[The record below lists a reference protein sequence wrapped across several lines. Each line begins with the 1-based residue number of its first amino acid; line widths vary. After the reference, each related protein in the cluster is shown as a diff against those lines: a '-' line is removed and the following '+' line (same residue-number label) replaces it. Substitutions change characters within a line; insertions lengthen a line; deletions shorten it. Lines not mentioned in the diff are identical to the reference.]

1 MLKASPPARSATY
14 VLLVLC
20 ALFFLSPLVYIFLN
34 SFKPAG
40 EIFQVPQ
47 SVLPK
52 HWTLENYTSLLRS
65 GMGDFF
71 LTSVF
76 ITVFGVIL
84 VALLSS
90 LAGYGFAKLPF
101 PGANL
106 VLMAIV
112 AMLTIPLVIFLV
124 PMFLMEN
131 ATGLLNTR
139 LGLLLPNV
147 AVALPFAIL
156 IMRAAFMGIP
166 KEVEESAIMDGA
178 SALKRWWLVM
188 LPMARNGVVLV
199 VIMTAY
205 GIWGE
210 YTMAKALAV
219 DPSAMPLSV
228 GLTLQKGEVWQ
239 YGTLAAVI
247 VVAML
252 PPLIIFVV
260 FQRHIVAGVAQGA
273 VKG

>member
-1 MLKASPPARSATY
+1 MLKTSPLTRWATY

-20 ALFFLSPLVYIFLN
+20 ALFFLSPLVYIVLN

-47 SVLPK
+47 SALPK
-52 HWTLENYTSLLRS
+52 QWTLENYTSLFSS
-65 GMGDFF
+65 GMNDFF
-71 LTSVF
+71 ATSVF

-178 SALKRWWLVM
+178 GALKRWWLVM

-219 DPSAMPLSV
+219 NPSAMPLSV

-252 PPLIIFVV
+252 PPLIIFVI

>member
-1 MLKASPPARSATY
+1 MLKTPPLTRWATY

-52 HWTLENYTSLLRS
+52 QWTLENYTSLLRS

-71 LTSVF
+71 VTSVF

-166 KEVEESAIMDGA
+166 REVEESAIMDGA
-178 SALKRWWLVM
+178 GALKRWWLVM

-219 DPSAMPLSV
+219 NPSAMPLSV

-252 PPLIIFVV
+252 PPLIIFVI

>member
-1 MLKASPPARSATY
+1 MLKTSPLTRWATY

-52 HWTLENYTSLLRS
+52 QWTLENYTSLLRS

-71 LTSVF
+71 VTSVF

-178 SALKRWWLVM
+178 GALKRWWLVM

-219 DPSAMPLSV
+219 NPSAMPLSV

-252 PPLIIFVV
+252 PPLIIFVI

>member
-1 MLKASPPARSATY
+1 MVKASLFSRWWIYA
-14 VLLVLC
+14 LLLLF
-20 ALFFLSPLVYIFLN
+20 AIFFLSPLAYILLN

-47 SVLPK
+47 HILPR
-52 HWTLENYTSLLRS
+52 HWTLENYASLLGS
-65 GMGDFF
+65 GVGRFF
-71 LTSVF
+71 LNSVV
-76 ITVFGVIL
+76 ITVVGVIL

-101 PGANL
+101 PGASL
-106 VLMAIV
+106 VLMCIV
-112 AMLTIPLVIFLV
+112 GMLTIPLVIFLV

-131 ATGLLNTR
+131 ALGLLDTK

-178 SALKRWWLVM
+178 GALKCWWQIM
-188 LPMARNGVVLV
+188 LPMARNGVLLV
-199 VIMTAY
+199 IIMTAY

-210 YTMAKALAV
+210 YTMAKALTTN
-219 DPSAMPLSV
+219 PSAMPLSV

-247 VVAML
+247 VIAML
-252 PPLIIFVV
+252 PPLIIFVI
-260 FQRHIVAGVAQGA
+260 FQKHIVAGVAQGA

>member
-1 MLKASPPARSATY
+1 MLKTSPLTRWATY
-14 VLLVLC
+14 ILLVLC
-20 ALFFLSPLVYIFLN
+20 ALFFLSPLVYIVLN

-52 HWTLENYTSLLRS
+52 QWTLENYTSLFSS
-65 GMGDFF
+65 GMNDFF
-71 LTSVF
+71 ATSVF

-178 SALKRWWLVM
+178 GALKRWWLVM

-219 DPSAMPLSV
+219 NPSAMPLSV

-252 PPLIIFVV
+252 PPLIIFVI

>member
-1 MLKASPPARSATY
+1 MVKGTRVSRLWIY
-14 VLLVLC
+14 VVLLLFSVL
-20 ALFFLSPLVYIFLN
+20 FLAPLVYILLN
-34 SFKPAG
+34 SFKSPG

-47 SVLPK
+47 SILPR
-52 HWTLENYTSLLRS
+52 HWTLDNYAGLVGS
-65 GMGDFF
+65 GLGRFF
-71 LTSVF
+71 VTSVV
-76 ITVFGVIL
+76 ITVGGVVL
-84 VALLSS
+84 VALLSA

-106 VLMAIV
+106 ALLCIV
-112 AMLTIPLVIFLV
+112 ATLTIPLVIFLV

-131 ATGLLNTR
+131 TLGLLNTR

-156 IMRAAFMGIP
+156 IMRSAFLGIP

-178 SALKRWWLVM
+178 RVLKRWWLVM
-188 LPMARNGVVLV
+188 LPMARNGLVLV

-205 GIWGE
+205 EIWGE
-210 YTMAKALAV
+210 YTMAKALAI

-252 PPLIIFVV
+252 PPVIIFAI

>member
-1 MLKASPPARSATY
+1 MRKGSLLTRVWTY
-14 VLLVLC
+14 AVLLVFGI
-20 ALFFLSPLVYIFLN
+20 FFLGPLVYILLN
-34 SFKPAG
+34 SFKPGG
-40 EIFQVPQ
+40 EIFEVPQ
-47 SVLPK
+47 SILPRD
-52 HWTLENYTSLLRS
+52 WTLENYTGLLSS
-65 GMGDFF
+65 GVGDYFGN
-71 LTSVF
+71 SVF
-76 ITVFGVIL
+76 ITVGGVLL

-90 LAGYGFAKLPF
+90 LAGYGFANLPF
-101 PGANL
+101 PGASL

-131 ATGLLNTR
+131 AVGLLNTK

-147 AVALPFAIL
+147 AVSLPFAIL

-166 KEVEESAIMDGA
+166 REVEESAIMDGA
-178 SALKRWWLVM
+178 NSLKRWWLVM

-210 YTMAKALAV
+210 YTMAKALAIN
-219 DPSAMPLSV
+219 PPAMPLSV

-247 VVAML
+247 VIAML
-252 PPLIIFVV
+252 PPLIIFMI
-260 FQRHIVAGVAQGA
+260 FQRHIVAGVAAGA

>member
-1 MLKASPPARSATY
+1 MLKASPLARSATY

-47 SVLPK
+47 SVLPR

-178 SALKRWWLVM
+178 GALKRWWLVM

>member
-1 MLKASPPARSATY
+1 MLKTSLLTRWATY

-20 ALFFLSPLVYIFLN
+20 ALFFLSPLVYIVLN

-47 SVLPK
+47 SILPK
-52 HWTLENYTSLLRS
+52 QWTLENYTSLFSS
-65 GMGDFF
+65 GMSDFF
-71 LTSVF
+71 ATSVF

-147 AVALPFAIL
+147 AVSLPFAIL

-178 SALKRWWLVM
+178 GALRRWWLVM

-219 DPSAMPLSV
+219 NPSAMPLSV

-252 PPLIIFVV
+252 PPLIIFVI

>member
-1 MLKASPPARSATY
+1 MLKTSPIVRWAIY

-52 HWTLENYTSLLRS
+52 EWTLENYSSLFRS
-65 GMGDFF
+65 GMSDFF
-71 LTSVF
+71 VTSVF

-112 AMLTIPLVIFLV
+112 ATLTIPLVIFLV

-178 SALKRWWLVM
+178 GALRRWWLVM

-219 DPSAMPLSV
+219 NPSAMPLSV

-252 PPLIIFVV
+252 PPLIIFVI

>member
-1 MLKASPPARSATY
+1 MLKSSPFARSATY
-14 VLLVLC
+14 VLLALSS
-20 ALFFLSPLVYIFLN
+20 LFFLSPLVYILLN

-47 SVLPK
+47 SILPK
-52 HWTLENYTSLLRS
+52 QWTIENYVSLLRS
-65 GMGDFF
+65 GVADFF
-71 LTSVF
+71 VNSLF
-76 ITVFGVIL
+76 IAFFGVLL

-106 VLMAIV
+106 VLVSIV

-131 ATGLLNTR
+131 AVGLLNTK

-166 KEVEESAIMDGA
+166 KELEESAIMDGA
-178 SALKRWWLVM
+178 GVLKRWWLVM

-199 VIMTAY
+199 IIMTAY

-210 YTMAKALAV
+210 YTMAKALAIN
-219 DPSAMPLSV
+219 PPAMPLSV

-252 PPLIIFVV
+252 PPLIVFTIF
-260 FQRHIVAGVAQGA
+260 QKHIVAGVAQGA

>member
-1 MLKASPPARSATY
+1 MLKSSPFARSATY
-14 VLLVLC
+14 VLLALSS
-20 ALFFLSPLVYIFLN
+20 LFFLSPLVYILLN

-47 SVLPK
+47 SILPK
-52 HWTLENYTSLLRS
+52 HWTIENYVSLLRS
-65 GMGDFF
+65 GVADFF
-71 LTSVF
+71 VNSLF
-76 ITVFGVIL
+76 ITFFGVLL

-106 VLMAIV
+106 VLVTIV

-131 ATGLLNTR
+131 AVGLLNTK

-166 KEVEESAIMDGA
+166 KELEESAIMDGA
-178 SALKRWWLVM
+178 GVLKRWWLVM

-199 VIMTAY
+199 IIMTAY

-210 YTMAKALAV
+210 YTMAKALAIN
-219 DPSAMPLSV
+219 PPAMPLSV

-252 PPLIIFVV
+252 PPLIVFTIF
-260 FQRHIVAGVAQGA
+260 QKHIVAGVAQGA

>member
-1 MLKASPPARSATY
+1 MLKASRFSRVWIYA
-14 VLLVLC
+14 LLL
-20 ALFFLSPLVYIFLN
+20 LFAILFLSPLAYILLN

-47 SVLPK
+47 HILPR
-52 HWTLENYTSLLRS
+52 HWTLDNYAGLIGS
-65 GMGDFF
+65 GVGKFF
-71 LTSVF
+71 VNSVV
-76 ITVFGVIL
+76 ITVAGVLL
-84 VALLSS
+84 VAMLSS

-101 PGANL
+101 PGVNL
-106 VLMAIV
+106 VLMCIV
-112 AMLTIPLVIFLV
+112 GMLTVPLVIFLV

-131 ATGLLNTR
+131 SVGLLDSK

-156 IMRAAFMGIP
+156 IMRASFLGIP
-166 KEVEESAIMDGA
+166 KEIEESAVMDGA
-178 SALKRWWLVM
+178 SVLKCWWQIMV
-188 LPMARNGVVLV
+188 PMARNGVLLV

-210 YTMAKALAV
+210 YTMAKALTMN
-219 DPSAMPLSV
+219 PSAMPLSV

-247 VVAML
+247 VIAML
-252 PPLIIFVV
+252 PPLIIFVI
-260 FQRHIVAGVAQGA
+260 FQKHIVAGVAQGA

>member
-1 MLKASPPARSATY
+1 MLKTSPLARWATY
-14 VLLVLC
+14 VLLALW
-20 ALFFLSPLVYIFLN
+20 ALFFLSPLVYILLN
-34 SFKPAG
+34 SFKAAG

-47 SVLPK
+47 SILPRQ
-52 HWTLENYTSLLRS
+52 WTIENYVSLLRS
-65 GMGDFF
+65 GVGDFF
-71 LTSVF
+71 VNSLF
-76 ITVFGVIL
+76 ITVFGVVL

-106 VLMAIV
+106 VLMCIV

-131 ATGLLNTR
+131 AVGLLNTK

-178 SALKRWWLVM
+178 GALKRWWLVM

-199 VIMTAY
+199 IIMTAY

-219 DPSAMPLSV
+219 NPPAMPLSV

-252 PPLIIFVV
+252 PPLIVFVI

>member
-1 MLKASPPARSATY
+1 MLKTSPLARSATY

-20 ALFFLSPLVYIFLN
+20 AVFFLSPLVYIFLN

-47 SVLPK
+47 SLLPR
-52 HWTLENYTSLLRS
+52 HWTFENYTSLFAS

-76 ITVFGVIL
+76 ITVFGVVL

-178 SALKRWWLVM
+178 GVLKRWWLVM

-252 PPLIIFVV
+252 PPLIIFVI

>member
-1 MLKASPPARSATY
+1 MLKTSPLTRWATY

-20 ALFFLSPLVYIFLN
+20 ALFFLSPLVYIVLN

-47 SVLPK
+47 SALPK
-52 HWTLENYTSLLRS
+52 QWTLENYTSLFSS
-65 GMGDFF
+65 GMNDFF
-71 LTSVF
+71 ATSVF

-112 AMLTIPLVIFLV
+112 AILTIPLVIFLV

-178 SALKRWWLVM
+178 GALKRWWLVM

-219 DPSAMPLSV
+219 NPSAMPLSV

-252 PPLIIFVV
+252 PPLIIFVI

>member
-1 MLKASPPARSATY
+1 MLKASPLARSATY

-178 SALKRWWLVM
+178 GALKRWWLVM